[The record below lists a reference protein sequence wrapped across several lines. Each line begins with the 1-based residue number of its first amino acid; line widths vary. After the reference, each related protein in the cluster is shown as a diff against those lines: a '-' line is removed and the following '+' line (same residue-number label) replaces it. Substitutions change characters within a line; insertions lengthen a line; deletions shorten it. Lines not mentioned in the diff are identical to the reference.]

1 MTATIDRPVV
11 APVATKRN
19 RLLTIVAIIALAV
32 GIGSFAGGVFGAAY
46 TYNMA
51 AVENVTTPDDARIP
65 EAAVRGP
72 FTMWAQADIITYH
85 QLDRTDGLRY
95 AEMPRT
101 VDQVDE
107 AGNVVLD
114 ETGAPVQ
121 VPNDTR
127 LSWIDATAL
136 TSALNLGIIAYAFSA
151 FAMVVGVAMT
161 GFGLV
166 FLSLRE
172 KTAA

>member
-1 MTATIDRPVV
+1 MTATLERTVS

-19 RLLTIVAIIALAV
+19 RLLTIVAIIALTV

-46 TYNMA
+46 TYNQ
-51 AVENVTTPDDARIP
+51 AVTENVTTPDDARIP

-72 FTMWAQADIITYH
+72 FTMWAQADIITHH
-85 QLDRTDGLRY
+85 QLERTGDLRY
-95 AEMPRT
+95 SEMPRT

-114 ETGAPVQ
+114 ETGAAVQ
-121 VPNDTR
+121 VPNQAR
-127 LSWIDATAL
+127 MSWLDATTL
-136 TSALNLGIIAYAFSA
+136 TTALNMGIIAYAFSA
-151 FAMVVGVAMT
+151 FAIVVGIAMT
-161 GFGLV
+161 GFGVV

-172 KTAA
+172 RKVA